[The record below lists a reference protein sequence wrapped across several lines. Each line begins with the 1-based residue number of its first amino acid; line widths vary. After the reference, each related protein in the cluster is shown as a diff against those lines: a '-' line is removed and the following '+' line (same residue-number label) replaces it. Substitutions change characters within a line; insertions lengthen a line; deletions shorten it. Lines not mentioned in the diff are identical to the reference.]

1 MTMKRKAMV
10 KSSEEEV
17 ATLTPEQMQRFGH
30 SPRSIAILT
39 DAKRLQLKQRKRS
52 EELIKAAKL
61 RGDLK
66 R

>member
-1 MTMKRKAMV
+1 MKRKAMV

-30 SPRSIAILT
+30 SSHSISILT
-39 DAKRLQLKQRKRS
+39 EAKRLQLKQRKRS
-52 EELIKAAKL
+52 EELIKAARL